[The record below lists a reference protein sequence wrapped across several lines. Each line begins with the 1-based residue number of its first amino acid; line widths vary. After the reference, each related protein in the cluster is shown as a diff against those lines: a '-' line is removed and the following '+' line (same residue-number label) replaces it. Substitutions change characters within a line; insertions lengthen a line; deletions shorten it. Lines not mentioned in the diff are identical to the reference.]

1 MAGNLSKGL
10 CTAIVLSITIVALAE
25 GCSHPRWTP
34 EGATPA
40 YKSTTPAL
48 KDKTGVSTEIWSAMI
63 GKQITIRGKL
73 LLGKIGWYIHL
84 ENQQDVYLV
93 PGGSPAWASYA
104 EMHGKLVTATGI
116 LRFFQCPKNP
126 LTDEEGRVINKEG
139 RVIDRCSDYFYFEAE
154 TAQVRLI
161 GP

>member
-1 MAGNLSKGL
+1 MASNDVSP
-10 CTAIVLSITIVALAE
+10 AI
-25 GCSHPRWTP
+25 
-34 EGATPA
+34 
-40 YKSTTPAL
+40 
-48 KDKTGVSTEIWSAMI
+48 I